1 MKMVD
6 RKGGQK
12 LNKVDRGFRMTGV
25 SSSPVVSFAM
35 NCERAASNSSKTL
48 YDSSRSICPATGINT
63 SAPKMTTTSIT
74 RRSTSP
80 ASNAALW
87 ATIATMEHRWRMLMF
102 NGWSNLRMWETHLSE
117 GIQIFRI
124 VSDKWVSFFIR
135 PDKCTPESET
145 FTEHLS
151 EGIRIFLIAS
161 DNWYLFYSEHFSEA
175 YK

>member
-1 MKMVD
+1 MVAHKAAFD
-6 RKGGQK
+6 AGEVER
-12 LNKVDRGFRMTGV
+12 LVIL
-25 SSSPVVSFAM
+25 VVV
-35 NCERAASNSSKTL
+35 
-48 YDSSRSICPATGINT
+48 IPATGINT
-63 SAPKMTTTSIT
+63 SAPRMTTTSIT

-87 ATIATMEHRWRMLMF
+87 DTIATTEHHWRMLMF
-102 NGWSNLRMWETHLSE
+102 NSWSNLRMWETHLSE

-145 FTEHLS
+145 STEHLS

-161 DNWYLFYSEHFSEA
+161 DKCYLFCNNHILWTCFRGLQIFFLTVGQMMFYQFNHLLSMP
-175 YK
+175 YV